1 MPPRKAYIVQKQT
14 IKSLLDSFPED
25 VDLDAFLEQVIL
37 LEKLEIGE
45 RQIAAG
51 NVVNH
56 EQAKKRLARWLN

>member
-1 MPPRKAYIVQKQT
+1 MQKQT